1 MEFLLL
7 APAAI
12 GLYNKIKNK
21 PATKLNTKIIDS
33 VKGIAPNDFRKW
45 HGAKPAAQRELEKT
59 FHNVEPEKAPNL
71 FPMDPK
77 LTIATKSLYNI
88 SEPKMVEKT
97 GTTFVDPFSG
107 RTYEDWKNKDPT
119 PTGSYATNTTNRA
132 MQNLMGIQDP
142 ITFRKK
148 EIDYLAPNKDVRS
161 DLLDTGNR
169 AQDPRKRVREA
180 VVQNTQNN
188 LNGYRPKGT
197 NAVTNKPMFMNMVD
211 GHFTLRAK
219 PFMKPSMRV
228 ANEANDGKRGF
239 NTGGLLELSNEQRAD
254 LPPTVDK
261 TMGGLAPVP
270 TYEGNNFERQQP
282 LTHAKVPCTSGEVPS
297 PLAAENLD
305 QASKHA
311 TVRAPKVRR
320 GKRKNGRRAK
330 ATKEELGKAKR
341 QRPTR
346 AFGRL
351 RGLRKM
357 HLEAV
362 QALETGGVVLRAENP
377 LLGKDRTMKALE
389 NQHMSLKEGGAAL
402 RAENPLLGKDR
413 TMKGPENQHMTLE
426 GAGSVFDRGQVQTSN
441 RQKNAG
447 GKGSQTGGGGDFA
460 KSAHPTM
467 GQAPKERETKGRAQ
481 GGFHETIERA
491 DLSGARNCFMQPLQ
505 ARAMPMDRA
514 AMTTSASS
522 VQQPQVQTNRKQL

>member
-12 GLYNKIKNK
+12 GLYNQINK

-148 EIDYLAPNKDVRS
+148 EIDYLAPNTDVRS

-188 LNGYRPKGT
+188 LDGFRPKGT

-239 NTGGLLELSNEQRAD
+239 NTGGLLELSKDDRAD

-261 TMGGLAPVP
+261 TRGGLAPVP

-282 LTHAKVPCTSGEVPS
+282 LTRAKVPCSSGEVPS

-311 TVRAPKVRR
+311 AVRAPKVRR
-320 GKRKNGRRAK
+320 GKRKNKRRAK

-341 QRPTR
+341 QRPSR

-351 RGLRKM
+351 RGLRAM
-357 HLEAV
+357 HVEAV
-362 QALETGGVVLRAENP
+362 QAFETGGVVLRAENP
-377 LLGKDRTMKALE
+377 LLGKDRTMKALKNE
-389 NQHMSLKEGGAAL
+389 
-402 RAENPLLGKDR
+402 
-413 TMKGPENQHMTLE
+413 HMTLE

-441 RQKNAG
+441 RRKNAG
-447 GKGSQTGGGGDFA
+447 GKGSQTAGGGDFA
-460 KSAHPTM
+460 RSAHPTM
-467 GQAPKERETKGRAQ
+467 GQAPKARETKGRAQ

-491 DLSGARNCFMQPLQ
+491 DPSGARNCLMQPFQ
-505 ARAMPMDRA
+505 ARTMPMDRA
-514 AMTTSASS
+514 MTSTVVAA
-522 VQQPQVQTNRKQL
+522 PQVQTNRKEF